1 MSKAKTKTAEPQ
13 DDQVLPP
20 WFDATKHSA
29 GDGGIFETATGTLL
43 AEDGEPVSQALRIQ
57 RAAAA
62 ASAKPETEAPAE
74 PAASTEE

>member
-1 MSKAKTKTAEPQ
+1 MSKAKTKTTEPQ
-13 DDQVLPP
+13 DDKVLPP
-20 WFDATKHSA
+20 WFDPEKHRA

-43 AEDGEPVSQALRIQ
+43 AEDGEPQSEALRIQ

-62 ASAKPETEAPAE
+62 AANKPETEAPAD